1 MVSTWQNKYMVSSLS
16 AEFQEKLG
24 TKTETPL
31 IKYYKVWIFVSKIFV
46 KIGNFLGSSKQY

>member
-31 IKYYKVWIFVSKIFV
+31 IKYYKVWIIVSKIVV
-46 KIGNFLGSSKQY
+46 KISIF